1 MPQLSLD
8 ASPADPL
15 HGEVVVFVGRLW
27 SLARRDARAAVERL
41 GGAVDED
48 LSSRTTM
55 VVAGGDAFPDGV
67 PADDALA
74 AGTAP
79 AADRWRRAVALA
91 AEPSS
96 RVRLVDERTFC
107 RQAGLVDFQDQRQ
120 QIYGQR
126 DMLAMYPLL
135 RDDHLRT
142 LQKWGVIRPVFRNDT
157 DTWFGFA
164 DLTSVRQVHAAL
176 QQGRSLRAV
185 WRDLQATRAGQLALD
200 FDSDAAGS
208 RVVDLGARRRMA
220 QSAEPSG
227 TGAHAPDGA
236 LTTAEQ
242 YFLMGSILDDGGD
255 RADEAALAYRRA
267 LELDPDLVA
276 ALINLANLRYARDE
290 RAEAQALYERAIG
303 LDPTYFEAH
312 FNLGN
317 IHHDHERYADAEVCY
332 RDALALQDDY
342 ADAHFYLAVTLEKMG
357 RSVDAQPHWQR
368 YKALAPDGEWIELAR
383 EFTE

>member
-8 ASPADPL
+8 APSADPL

-41 GGAVDED
+41 GGVVDDD
-48 LSSRTTM
+48 LSTRTTM
-55 VVAGGDAFPDGV
+55 VVAGGDAFPNGV
-67 PADDALA
+67 PAVDALA
-74 AGTAP
+74 ADTSTTAE
-79 AADRWRRAVALA
+79 RWRRAVALA
-91 AEPSS
+91 QDAPA

-142 LQKWGVIRPVFRNDT
+142 LQKWGVIRPVFRNDA

-164 DLTSVRQVHAAL
+164 DLTTVRQVHAAL

-185 WRDLQATRAGQLALD
+185 WRDLQAARAGQLALD

-227 TGAHAPDGA
+227 STPHTDST

-242 YFLMGSILDDGGD
+242 YFLMGSILDDGGE
-255 RADEAALAYRRA
+255 RTDEAALAYRRA

-276 ALINLANLRYARDE
+276 ALINLANLRYAKDE

-317 IHHDHERYADAEVCY
+317 IHHDHERYADAAVCY
-332 RDALALQDDY
+332 REALALQDDY

-357 RSVDAQPHWQR
+357 RPADAQPHWQR